1 MTRFHKPAP
10 IDPAQIEALG
20 GSDPWDVVEAAHRTA
35 AIVVGRGREN
45 EDPEVTARLVE
56 LVPEL
61 GLATLAQLWSQR
73 PARSLPGALWR
84 LYVLH
89 EWVQRSPHEVS
100 RAYIAGAGHAD
111 VYRVIA
117 GLSEP
122 PAPEDLR
129 ELTLTI
135 LNGVFAGDL
144 EVALERAAAFA
155 HVMAVGLADPS
166 ADPQEISAEQVG
178 RAARIQT
185 MARDLHVCAGLWGRG
200 DLT

>member
-1 MTRFHKPAP
+1 MRFHKPAP
-10 IDPAQIEALG
+10 MDPVQFDALAG
-20 GSDPWDVVEAAHRTA
+20 PDPWDVVEAAHRTA

-45 EDPEVTARLVE
+45 DDPEVTARLIE

-61 GLATLAQLWSQR
+61 GLVTLAQLWADR

-84 LYVLH
+84 LYLLH
-89 EWVQRSPHEVS
+89 EWVQRSPGEVA
-100 RAYIAGAGHAD
+100 RAYTAGAAHAD

-129 ELTLTI
+129 ELTQAI
-135 LNGVFAGDL
+135 LNGVFTGDL

-155 HVMAVGLADPS
+155 HVMAVGLADPA
-166 ADPQEISAEQVG
+166 ADMTDVPAEQVK
-178 RAARIQT
+178 RAARIQ
-185 MARDLHVCAGLWGRG
+185 
-200 DLT
+200 

>member
-1 MTRFHKPAP
+1 MRFHKPAP
-10 IDPAQIEALG
+10 MDPAEFDALA

-45 EDPEVTARLVE
+45 EDPEVTARLIE

-89 EWVQRSPHEVS
+89 EWVQRSPQEVS
-100 RAYIAGAGHAD
+100 RAYTAGAAHAD

-122 PAPEDLR
+122 PTPEDLR
-129 ELTLTI
+129 ELTMTI
-135 LNGVFAGDL
+135 LNGVFTGDL

-166 ADPQEISAEQVG
+166 ADTHDVSTEQVR

-185 MARDLHVCAGLWGRG
+185 MAQDLHVCAGLWGRG

>member
-1 MTRFHKPAP
+1 MRFHKPAP
-10 IDPAQIEALG
+10 MDPAQFDALAG
-20 GSDPWDVVEAAHRTA
+20 EDPWDVVEAAHRTA

-45 EDPEVTARLVE
+45 EDPEVTARLIE

-61 GLATLAQLWSQR
+61 GLVTLAQLWADR

-84 LYVLH
+84 LYLLH
-89 EWVQRSPHEVS
+89 EWVQRSPDEVA
-100 RAYIAGAGHAD
+100 RAYTAGARHAD

-129 ELTLTI
+129 KLTQAI
-135 LNGVFAGDL
+135 LNGVFTGDL

-155 HVMAVGLADPS
+155 HVMAVGLADPAAEVS
-166 ADPQEISAEQVG
+166 EVPPEQVT

-185 MARDLHVCAGLWGRG
+185 MARDLHVCAGMWGRG